1 MLGRVVTATFDAQ
14 DRLRTHGDWTVD
26 YRRNGQV
33 AARTNTAS
41 GEVWVHHHDDLGE
54 LTAVTLPDG
63 RVVSYVV
70 DGLGRRTARAV
81 DGVYTHRWL
90 YGPSKAGGPIA
101 EVDARG
107 QLLSEFIYGGPL
119 HAPLV
124 LRRGAQTYRYVTD
137 LRGSVR
143 AVVDVDNGTVVQ
155 RLDYDRWGRVT
166 LDTNPGFQPLGFAA
180 GLWDADT
187 RLVRFGAR
195 DYDPTLNRWMSRDPL
210 GFAAGDSALYAYGFG
225 DPVSFVDPSGEI
237 CFIPLL
243 FLIIK
248 AADIAMNLWDTYQLI
263 KKLQDP
269 CISDDEK
276 LAELAML
283 AAQWAGGKVLGKL
296 LDAIQQMKWVSKLGC
311 FAAGTL
317 VLTATAATAA
327 PIPIPIEEVPP
338 GALVQAYDAP
348 SGTVVTRRVEAVHTR
363 PSVATLA
370 LGLESDVT
378 GSSTLVTTADHP
390 LWSWQAGG
398 YVRADHLERD
408 DWLWTHDGT
417 WARVAAV
424 AHTGRSEPVYNLT
437 VEGAQSY
444 FVGEAGVLAHNTP
457 TCGRKL
463 PNDRL
468 TAPPPSRG
476 RPPTGDDGN
485 PVELHHRGQKPDSP
499 LDEMTRTEH
508 RGEGN
513 FSKNHSNTG
522 QEPSAI
528 DRAEFRKERQQ
539 YWEQEWDSGR
549 FGTD

>member
-1 MLGRVVTATFDAQ
+1 M
-14 DRLRTHGDWTVD
+14 
-26 YRRNGQV
+26 N
-33 AARTNTAS
+33 
-41 GEVWVHHHDDLGE
+41 
-54 LTAVTLPDG
+54 
-63 RVVSYVV
+63 
-70 DGLGRRTARAV
+70 
-81 DGVYTHRWL
+81 
-90 YGPSKAGGPIA
+90 
-101 EVDARG
+101 
-107 QLLSEFIYGGPL
+107 
-119 HAPLV
+119 
-124 LRRGAQTYRYVTD
+124 
-137 LRGSVR
+137 
-143 AVVDVDNGTVVQ
+143 
-155 RLDYDRWGRVT
+155 
-166 LDTNPGFQPLGFAA
+166 DTNPGFQPLGFAA

-296 LDAIQQMKWVSKLGC
+296 PDAIQQMKWVSKLGC

-444 FVGEAGVLAHNTP
+444 FVGEAGVLAHNVPKCARTEP
-457 TCGRKL
+457 TLPPRVLAENGRVKIEHNYRSNDHGPAHAHVKGGGPETRIGPNGKPL
-463 PNDRL
+463 P
-468 TAPPPSRG
+468 
-476 RPPTGDDGN
+476 GN
-485 PVELHHRGQKPDSP
+485 P
-499 LDEMTRTEH
+499 EMTTEQQELYDDNKSQV
-508 RGEGN
+508 RRAI
-513 FSKNHSNTG
+513 NT
-522 QEPSAI
+522 I
-528 DRAEFRKERQQ
+528 
-539 YWEQEWDSGR
+539 GR
-549 FGTD
+549 WLAFTGGGG